1 MSVLAN
7 RRSVMTLFSGPTDP
21 HSHRVRF
28 VLAEKGINFEV
39 EDVTDLANPPEDLPA
54 LNPYNTLPTLVD
66 RELSLYDPQ
75 VIMEYLDERFPHP
88 PLMPVDPVM
97 RAKYRLT
104 LFRLE
109 QDWYKAATELD
120 AGSRSTRVKKELKES
135 VIASNDIFSMLPWFM
150 GEEFSLLDCTVAP
163 ILWRLKQYNIDIGK
177 KCDAIE
183 EYMEKVFQRESFRES
198 LTEEERE
205 MR

>member
-7 RRSVMTLFSGPTDP
+7 RRSVMTLFSGPIDP
-21 HSHRVRF
+21 HSHRIRF
-28 VLAEKGINFEV
+28 VLAEKGINYEI
-39 EDVTDLANPPEDLPA
+39 EEVTDLSNPPEDLPV

-75 VIMEYLDERFPHP
+75 VILEYLDERFPHP

-104 LFRLE
+104 LFRLTK
-109 QDWYKAATELD
+109 DWYEAAAELD
-120 AGSRSTRVKKELKES
+120 AGSRSTRTKKELKES
-135 VIASNDIFSMLPWFM
+135 IIASNEIFAMLPWFM
-150 GEEFSLLDCTVAP
+150 GEEFSMLDCTVTP
-163 ILWRLKQYNIDIGK
+163 ILWRLKQYNIDLGK
-177 KCDAIE
+177 NCDAIE
-183 EYMEKVFQRESFRES
+183 AYMEKVFDRESFRES